1 MKAKPSPKPG
11 RAGGKALAW
20 REGPRQ
26 RTTGTPQPGGGH
38 DGPHTGRKLR
48 AAPTTAPATHTA
60 SLTPT
65 PPASEP
71 EDCEFPDPEAANH
84 ALLVLIHEDEEA
96 AHLRPCDIEQQTG
109 IKHQH
114 HLKMRPMSPAEGKEM
129 RVSFF
134 TVVKWCKGR
143 KKSVRKLIDRLLA
156 IYPATLP
163 R

>member
-11 RAGGKALAW
+11 RAGGKALAK
-20 REGPRQ
+20 RDDPRQ
-26 RTTGTPQPGGGH
+26 RTSVTPQPSGSYE
-38 DGPHTGRKLR
+38 GPHSGRKLR
-48 AAPTTAPATHTA
+48 AAKTAAPATQKT

-65 PPASEP
+65 PPAPEP

-96 AHLRPCDIEQQTG
+96 AQLRPCDIEKQTG
-109 IKHQH
+109 IRHQH
-114 HLKMRPMSPAEGKEM
+114 QLKMRPMLPTEGKEM
-129 RVSFF
+129 HVSFF

-156 IYPATLP
+156 IYPTTLP